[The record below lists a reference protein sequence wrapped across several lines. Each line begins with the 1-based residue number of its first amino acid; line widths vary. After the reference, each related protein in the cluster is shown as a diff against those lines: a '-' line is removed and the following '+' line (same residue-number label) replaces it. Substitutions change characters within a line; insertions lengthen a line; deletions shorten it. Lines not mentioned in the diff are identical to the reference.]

1 MLRARP
7 SNTNSSSSSSRS
19 NNRGIHNLELRSR
32 IPFKRSRK
40 RRTNNNSTN
49 NNNNSNNN
57 NKLAFTIGGT
67 VFLLLLVLFLLIP
80 IGGSFLG
87 YFSSVI
93 DHSVST
99 AAAAINKKDR
109 LLRKQN
115 YLRDIRDHTGGTDT
129 ELDQIITTNDDGN
142 DGSDGNDRLLPS
154 NSIYRLALPTLNTND
169 RFISLSQFVG
179 RVAIVINVACAWGKT
194 AVTYEQ
200 IQLLLTA
207 AAAIDDTN
215 TNSNNNTTTT
225 IPDNNNNYNNHHPLI
240 LAFPTNDFH
249 QEPGS
254 NDQITQTVSTLLTPQ
269 LYHHPNFILFPKSSL
284 QTNPLYALLQKT
296 TTHDLYSTNSKSYKV
311 KHNFYKYVVGRDG
324 VPVGFYGKKDDLVE
338 VVGERVTEELRK

>member
-7 SNTNSSSSSSRS
+7 SNTNSSSSSSS
-19 NNRGIHNLELRSR
+19 SSNRGIHNLELRSR

-40 RRTNNNSTN
+40 RRTNNNSSTN
-49 NNNNSNNN
+49 NSNSNNNN

-67 VFLLLLVLFLLIP
+67 VLLLLLVLFLLIP

-142 DGSDGNDRLLPS
+142 DGNDRLLPS

-179 RVAIVINVACAWGKT
+179 RVAIVINVACA
-194 AVTYEQ
+194 
-200 IQLLLTA
+200 
-207 AAAIDDTN
+207 
-215 TNSNNNTTTT
+215 
-225 IPDNNNNYNNHHPLI
+225 
-240 LAFPTNDFH
+240 
-249 QEPGS
+249 
-254 NDQITQTVSTLLTPQ
+254 
-269 LYHHPNFILFPKSSL
+269 
-284 QTNPLYALLQKT
+284 
-296 TTHDLYSTNSKSYKV
+296 
-311 KHNFYKYVVGRDG
+311 
-324 VPVGFYGKKDDLVE
+324 
-338 VVGERVTEELRK
+338 

>member
-7 SNTNSSSSSSRS
+7 SNTNSSSSSSS
-19 NNRGIHNLELRSR
+19 NSNRGIHNLELRSR
-32 IPFKRSRK
+32 TPFKRSRK
-40 RRTNNNSTN
+40 RRTNNNT
-49 NNNNSNNN
+49 
-57 NKLAFTIGGT
+57 KLAFTIGGT

-142 DGSDGNDRLLPS
+142 DGNDRLLPS

-179 RVAIVINVACAWGKT
+179 RVAIVINVACA
-194 AVTYEQ
+194 
-200 IQLLLTA
+200 
-207 AAAIDDTN
+207 
-215 TNSNNNTTTT
+215 
-225 IPDNNNNYNNHHPLI
+225 
-240 LAFPTNDFH
+240 
-249 QEPGS
+249 
-254 NDQITQTVSTLLTPQ
+254 
-269 LYHHPNFILFPKSSL
+269 
-284 QTNPLYALLQKT
+284 
-296 TTHDLYSTNSKSYKV
+296 
-311 KHNFYKYVVGRDG
+311 
-324 VPVGFYGKKDDLVE
+324 
-338 VVGERVTEELRK
+338 